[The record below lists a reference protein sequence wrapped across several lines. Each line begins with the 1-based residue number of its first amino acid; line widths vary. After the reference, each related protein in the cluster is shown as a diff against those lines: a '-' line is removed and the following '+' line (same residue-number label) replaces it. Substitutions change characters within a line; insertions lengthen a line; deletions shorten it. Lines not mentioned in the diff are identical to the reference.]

1 MGEEDGEKWGLLV
14 LLARRL
20 ATKAVL
26 VEVEVDAVDALAKVE
41 VVEDMVGGGSNG
53 EGGVWGLSLSV
64 EA

>member
-41 VVEDMVGGGSNG
+41 AVEDMVGGGSNG

-64 EA
+64 KA